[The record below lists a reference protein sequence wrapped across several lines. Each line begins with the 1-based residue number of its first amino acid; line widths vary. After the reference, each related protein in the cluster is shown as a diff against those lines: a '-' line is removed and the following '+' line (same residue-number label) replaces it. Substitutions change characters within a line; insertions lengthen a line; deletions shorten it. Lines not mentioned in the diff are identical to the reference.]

1 MEALTG
7 TLKSKKPSTN
17 ADLVTGQSEDA
28 TPVEATKPKGTV
40 KTSNIKSSLS
50 FRQTATSLKR
60 ANIASLG
67 VQLKRSQSLKSVTS
81 QEKPVVVKKD
91 VEKKMPAPQPRIQK
105 LTKLTVPQSPKFSSS
120 SSQSRST
127 PAPQPRLQKL
137 TKLTVPQSPKFSA
150 RSQSRPTTRPPVASS
165 LKPPVP
171 TTARQVPQA
180 RTTQPPAVRP
190 KTTTSVATGDQVDAQ
205 PVITTKRKSSTW
217 MIPLS
222 PDRAVPPTP
231 VQGFSSP
238 RTPIAVKPYLRKSL
252 SDSKA
257 PRNASPKPLAR
268 SVSSVAL
275 ARASSSSVLRK
286 SVAPTPNRSMLSRSS
301 IHIQK
306 EPSQQ

>member
-1 MEALTG
+1 MKMMKRLVRHHANPSLPLASMEALTG
-7 TLKSKKPSTN
+7 TLKSKKPAT
-17 ADLVTGQSEDA
+17 AVDLDPSDGA
-28 TPVEATKPKGTV
+28 KPIIEASKPKEAV
-40 KTSNIKSSLS
+40 KKTSIKSSLS

-67 VQLKRSQSLKSVTS
+67 VQLKRSQSLKSVTA

-91 VEKKMPAPQPRIQK
+91 VEKKI
-105 LTKLTVPQSPKFSSS
+105 
-120 SSQSRST
+120 

-150 RSQSRPTTRPPVASS
+150 RSQIRSTTRPPVASS

-171 TTARQVPQA
+171 TIARQVPQA
-180 RTTQPPAVRP
+180 RVTKLPAVRP
-190 KTTTSVATGDQVDAQ
+190 KTTTSVATRDQVDAQ
-205 PVITTKRKSSTW
+205 PVITVKRKSSTW
-217 MIPLS
+217 MIPLT

-238 RTPIAVKPYLRKSL
+238 RTPIAVKPYIRKSL

-257 PRNASPKPLAR
+257 PRNGSPKPLAR
-268 SVSSVAL
+268 SVSNAAL
-275 ARASSSSVLRK
+275 ARASSSNLLRK
-286 SVAPTPNRSMLSRSS
+286 SVAATPNRSMLSRSS